1 MENKDASVKASSSLT
16 AFADLQASVKMASA
30 GRRKEKCK
38 KIVEEPRKPL
48 DFLRGSWT
56 FLNHSLRFL
65 SLRPYGILPSALSKD
80 ELPCC

>member
-56 FLNHSLRFL
+56 FFKPFPPLPF
-65 SLRPYGILPSALSKD
+65 PSAVRHSSVSLI
-80 ELPCC
+80 